1 MRFPPRDGRHRF
13 AVVALAALAA
23 LLFMLGCFFSYQNLR
38 NERRDEARAD
48 AQRMLLA
55 FEAHSTRLFDY
66 ADGYLR
72 ALRAYR
78 ADNDNGAKWEFFV
91 KEIRAQRAEA
101 FSGVVNIINRDGWVV
116 YQSEMPSDRLKEFG
130 NMSDLDHYR
139 YFANH
144 PGDSLFIGAT
154 RLGRMTGKRQFRL
167 ARPLFRDGEFDGL
180 VELTLL
186 PDYMTDFYRSTSL
199 GPHSTV
205 TILTLEPK
213 LIARQPAPPPE
224 SYDQVIPNL
233 KERFGIDTQS
243 DAVGSVFGDTS
254 PFDNF
259 RRDIFFKKLPGYPV
273 VIVIGIAEQD
283 LDDAIS
289 DTRRNLILL
298 AAFFLAIAYAV
309 TTLVLRMMEQNR
321 RLTTS
326 EAASRQSERLSHIS
340 EARLNSIFEASPDAL
355 LITDPLG
362 TITMAN
368 KQVEG
373 LFGYTVSELVGQ
385 SMEILVPECFH
396 TSRRQQHGPTALTAS
411 AGCREQR
418 GQARRQDSGLFD
430 VEISRSQFKTDQ
442 GAFIAYSLRDVTE
455 RNRVEEE
462 LRVAATAF
470 DVQEG
475 IVITDANEVILR
487 VNSAFIESSGYSAE
501 ELVGQ
506 TPRMLRSGRHDAAF
520 YQEMWLSLKND
531 GLWQGEV
538 WDRRKNGEIYPKWL
552 SIKAVNSSDGAVSH
566 YVASHTDITERK
578 AAEDEIQNLAF
589 YDPLTH
595 LPNRRLLMD
604 RLRQAL
610 SSSIRSGHE
619 GALMLV
625 DLDHFKTLNDS
636 LGHEVGDMLLQQVA
650 MRLQDCV
657 RDTDTVARLGGDEFI
672 VLLEDLS
679 KTPKDAA
686 IQAQTVGEKILT
698 SIGQPFLLAGREQR
712 STPSIGITLFSD
724 QGRNIS
730 GLMKQADLA
739 MYHAKSEGRNCL
751 YFFDPNLQ
759 IAAHA
764 RITLEEDLR
773 QGIKSDQFFLL
784 YQPQVEFDRVIGGE
798 ALIRWQHP
806 RRGMVSPI
814 EFIPLAEETGVILP
828 LGLWVLE
835 TACAQ
840 IAIWAQ
846 SRETAALTIAVNVSA
861 QQLGQNDFVEQVLS
875 VLERTKANPERLKL
889 ELTESMLAENVEET
903 IAKMNALK
911 SHGVKFSLDDFGTGY
926 SSLAYLKRLPLGQLK
941 IDRSFVMDVLNDPND
956 AAIARTIIALG
967 QTLGLMVIAEGIET
981 VPQRD
986 FLAASGCHAYQGYL
1000 FSRPVTAET
1009 FEGLLKKPVLTK
1021 S

>member
-1 MRFPPRDGRHRF
+1 MGFSPTYRKHRF
-13 AVVALAALAA
+13 TVVTLAALAV
-23 LLFMLGCFFSYQNLR
+23 LLFTLGCFFSYQNLR
-38 NERRDEARAD
+38 NERRNEARAD

-72 ALRAYR
+72 ALRAFR
-78 ADNDNGAKWEFFV
+78 AANQTGENWELFV
-91 KEIRAQRAEA
+91 KEIRAPHAEA
-101 FSGVVNIINRDGWVV
+101 FSGVVNIVDRDGWVV
-116 YQSEMPSDRLKEFG
+116 YHSEIPSDRLKAFG
-130 NMSDLDHYR
+130 KMSDLDHYR
-139 YFANH
+139 YFVDH
-144 PGDSLFIGAT
+144 PGDSLFVGAT
-154 RLGRMTGKRQFRL
+154 RLGRITGKQQFRL
-167 ARPLFRDGEFDGL
+167 ARPLFRDGAFDGL

-186 PDYMTDFYRSTSL
+186 PDYMTDFYRNTSL

-205 TILTLEPK
+205 TMLTLEPK
-213 LIARQPAPPPE
+213 LIARQPPPPAE
-224 SYDQVIPNL
+224 NYDQTIPNL

-243 DAVGSVFGDTS
+243 DAVGSVFDDTS

-259 RRDIFFKKLPGYPV
+259 HRDIFFKKLPGYPV

-283 LDDAIS
+283 LDDAIA

-298 AAFFLAIAYAV
+298 ASFFIAIASGV
-309 TTLVLRMMEQNR
+309 TTLVLRMIDQNQ
-321 RLTTS
+321 RLTRS
-326 EAASRQSERLSHIS
+326 EAASRLSERQSQIS
-340 EARLNSIFEASPDAL
+340 EARLNSIFDASPDAL
-355 LITDPLG
+355 LISDPQG

-373 LFGYTVSELVGQ
+373 LFGYTVGDLLGR
-385 SMEILVPECFH
+385 SMDILVPEGFH
-396 TSRRQQHGPTALTAS
+396 NIHRERQ
-411 AGCREQR
+411 
-418 GQARRQDSGLFD
+418 GQARRKNGAVFD
-430 VEISRSQFKTDQ
+430 VEISMSQFETDQ
-442 GAFIAYSLRDVTE
+442 GSFVACSLRDVTE
-455 RNRVEEE
+455 RKRVEEE

-475 IVITDANEVILR
+475 IVITDANEIILR
-487 VNSAFIESSGYSAE
+487 VNNAFIDSSGYSAE

-506 TPRMLRSGRHDAAF
+506 TPRLLRSGRHDAAF
-520 YQEMWLSLKND
+520 YAEMWQSLKD
-531 GLWQGEV
+531 HGLWQGEV

-552 SIKAVNSSDGAVSH
+552 SIKVVNSADGEVSH
-566 YVASHTDITERK
+566 YVASHTDISERK
-578 AAEDEIQNLAF
+578 AAEDEIKSLAF

-636 LGHEVGDMLLQQVA
+636 LGHEIGDLLLQQVA
-650 MRLQDCV
+650 LRLQDCV
-657 RDTDTVARLGGDEFI
+657 RDTDTVARLGGDEFV

-679 KTPKDAA
+679 KAPKDAA
-686 IQAQTVGEKILT
+686 IQAQMVGEKILST
-698 SIGQPFLLAGREQR
+698 LAQAYLLAGREQR

-739 MYHAKSEGRNCL
+739 MYHAKAEGRNRL
-751 YFFDPNLQ
+751 HFFDPDLQ

-764 RITLEEDLR
+764 RISLEEDLR
-773 QGIKSDQFFLL
+773 QGIKNGQFFLL
-784 YQPQVEFDRVIGGE
+784 YQPQVEYDRIIGAE

-806 RRGMVSPI
+806 QRGMVPPVD
-814 EFIPLAEETGVILP
+814 FIPLAEETGVILP

-835 TACAQ
+835 TACTQ
-840 IAIWAQ
+840 IGAWAK
-846 SRETAALTIAVNVSA
+846 SRETADLTIAVNVSA
-861 QQLGQNDFVEQVLS
+861 QQLSQNDFVEQVLS
-875 VLERTKANPERLKL
+875 VLDRTNANPERLKL

-911 SHGVKFSLDDFGTGY
+911 SYGVKFSLDDFGTGY

-941 IDRSFVMDVLNDPND
+941 IDRSFVMDVLTDPND

-967 QTLGLMVIAEGIET
+967 QTLGMMVIAEGIET
-981 VPQRD
+981 VDQRD
-986 FLAASGCHAYQGYL
+986 FLASSGCHAYQGYL
-1000 FSRPVTAET
+1000 FSRPVTAAA
-1009 FEGLLKKPVLTK
+1009 FEDLLKKPALTI